1 MAVEELVIEQMG
13 SRHLDEVLAIEKK
26 SYSTPW
32 SALSFK
38 NEIYNPY
45 SIALVAMLGGTV
57 AGYIIA
63 NYRFNEGHILNV
75 TVHPGHV
82 RKKIGTHLLE
92 LVVDMLRQK
101 QCRVVYLE
109 VRASN
114 LGARHLYERLGF
126 REVGRRKFYYTDP
139 FEDAVLMTLE
149 F

>member
-45 SIALVAMLGGTV
+45 SIALVAMLGGAV

>member
-13 SRHLDEVLAIEKK
+13 SRHLDEVLAIERK

-32 SALSFK
+32 SVISFK

-45 SIALVAMLGGTV
+45 SLAFVALLGGAV

-75 TVHPGHV
+75 TVHPEHI

-92 LVVDMLRQK
+92 LVLDMLRQK
-101 QCRVVYLE
+101 RCTIVFLE

-114 LGARHLYERLGF
+114 HGAKLLYEKLGF
-126 REVGRRKFYYTDP
+126 REAGRRKFYYTEP
-139 FEDAVLMTLE
+139 FEDAILMTKDL
-149 F
+149 

>member
-38 NEIYNPY
+38 NDIYNPY